1 MKRRDFIKTVS
12 GIGVTALFASTS
24 VFSKNKQAYP
34 GIVVAEGGEPVSLVR
49 KAIESAGGMSR
60 FISQGDIVVLKPN
73 ISWDRVP
80 MQAATTNPEIVAEV
94 TKMCLEVGAKKVK
107 VFDHTLNEPRR
118 CYQRSGIEKSVKE
131 SGGEIQ
137 YVYDRKFK
145 NVQLPEGELITSWE
159 IYDEVLE
166 ADKIINLPIAKHHSI
181 SGVSLAMKN
190 VMGFLGGNR
199 GKLHRQFD
207 TKITDINGFIRSDL
221 IILDAYRMLS
231 RNGPSGGNL
240 SDVQLKK
247 TVAVG
252 TDIVAVDSFGA
263 SLFNLNPKQISFLV
277 KANERGLGQNDL
289 KKIDIE
295 TIRLAI

>member
-1 MKRRDFIKTVS
+1 M
-12 GIGVTALFASTS
+12 
-24 VFSKNKQAYP
+24 
-34 GIVVAEGGEPVSLVR
+34 
-49 KAIESAGGMSR
+49 
-60 FISQGDIVVLKPN
+60 
-73 ISWDRVP
+73 
-80 MQAATTNPEIVAEV
+80 
-94 TKMCLEVGAKKVK
+94 K

-118 CYQRSGIEKSVKE
+118 CYKRSGIEKSVKE

-137 YVYDRKFK
+137 HVYDRKFK
-145 NVQLPEGELITSWE
+145 NVRVPDGELLTSWE

-207 TKITDINGFIRSDL
+207 IKITDINAFIRSDL
-221 IILDAYRMLS
+221 VILDAYRILL

-240 SDVQLKK
+240 ADVQLKK

-252 TDIVAVDSFGA
+252 TDIVAMDSFGA
-263 SLFNLNPKQISFLV
+263 SLFNLDPKQIHFLV

-289 KKIDIE
+289 NKIDIE
-295 TIRLAI
+295 TIRLTI